1 MSKSFAFVLN
11 NIEVQGALPVLVAP
25 GHLFEKASTEEISKI
40 KEIFDLLKPFPHAMI
55 KFYPYEVDT
64 AETSLKSGTGWSYN
78 HVPLPKER
86 WKYWIVSFEG
96 TNAELEQVQ
105 SAAHLLKNDLEL
117 GFHILGNVP
126 GGSGFVWHGAKVFS
140 FFDDPAA
147 NRPAITVTCDEIA
160 QIRENYSLIKEVC
173 ADHEDVAR
181 AFQKLTDLKTLPRS
195 SELVVIGLFSIIESL
210 VTHNPGRA
218 ESGDSLTHQ
227 IRTKMPLLSKR
238 FQRDLDRGNYFG
250 AISEKKM
257 WETLYKYRS
266 IIAHGDHCDFENNEL
281 KKLKDRKNVT
291 TFLHEVVK
299 SLLLLALREPV
310 LVSDLKKC

>member
-1 MSKSFAFVLN
+1 MSKSLAFILN
-11 NIEVQGALPVLVAP
+11 NIEVQGALPVEVAP
-25 GHLFEKASTEEISKI
+25 GHLFEKANADEVSKI
-40 KEIFDLLKPFPHAMI
+40 KEILDLLKPFPHAMI
-55 KFYPYEVDT
+55 KSYPYETDT
-64 AETSLKSGTGWSYN
+64 VETPHKSGTGYSHYQ
-78 HVPLPKER
+78 VPLPEER
-86 WKYWIVSFEG
+86 WKYRIISFHG

-117 GFHILGNVP
+117 GFHTLGKVA
-126 GGSGFVWHGAKVFS
+126 GGFVWHGAKVFS
-140 FFDDPAA
+140 FFDDPNA

-160 QIRENYSLIKEVC
+160 QIRENYRLIKEAC

-181 AFQKLTDLKTLPRS
+181 AFQKPRDLKTLPRT
-195 SELVVIGLFSIIESL
+195 SELVVIALFSIIESL

-238 FQRDLDRGNYFG
+238 FQRDLERGYYFG
-250 AISEKKM
+250 ATPEKKL

-266 IIAHGDHCDFENNEL
+266 IIAHGDHCDFESNEL
-281 KKLKDRKNVT
+281 KKLKDSKNVT
-291 TFLHEVVK
+291 RFLHEVVK
-299 SLLLLALREPV
+299 SLLLLALREPI